1 MEFELT
7 DEERAWRDEVRAFLG
22 QHLTAEVIAEKTEK
36 RPEGRSP
43 AVAQFWSAVNA
54 RGWYRLTWPKDQG
67 GSELDPVR
75 RLILIDEFEY
85 ARAPSWDMTITSLA
99 PVIMSHGSPRNQA
112 EWLPGIGS
120 GQIRF
125 ALGYSEPNSGTD
137 LASLRT
143 SAVLD
148 GDEWVING
156 EKIWNSGAHYQTH
169 EWLAVRTGEPGT
181 RGISI
186 IIVPLDAPGVS
197 VSPIWTW
204 GDHRTNSTHFDNVRV
219 PRENLIG
226 EVNKGWTYIT
236 AALENER
243 GGLGSGGGVRRLLD
257 DLVHQ
262 LRQTTIDGESLA
274 DDPVVRTSVA
284 DFFAELAALELLNY
298 SAALGGENGHFEPVA
313 ATMSKVMSTELRAKI
328 ATFALSALGVHGQ
341 GAGPTAP
348 ADGWLEYEYRGAPL
362 WQFVGG
368 ANEVMRD
375 VIAQRGAGLPRPAR
389 RQP

>member
-7 DEERAWRDEVRAFLG
+7 ADERRWREEVRAFLAE
-22 QHLTAEVIAEKTEK
+22 HLTAEVVAEKTEK
-36 RPEGRSP
+36 HPQGRSP
-43 AVAQFWSAVNA
+43 AVAEFWSRVKE
-54 RGWYRLTWPKDQG
+54 RGWHRLTWPKAYG

-75 RLILIDEFEY
+75 RMILLDEFEY
-85 ARAPSWDMTITSLA
+85 WRAPSWDMTITSLA
-99 PVIMSHGSPRNQA
+99 PVIIAHGTDDNR
-112 EWLPGIGS
+112 EDWLPGIGEGS
-120 GQIRF
+120 VRF

-169 EWLAVRTGEPGT
+169 EWLAVRTGEGGP

-186 IIVPLDAPGVS
+186 IIVPIDAPGVS
-197 VSPIWTW
+197 VAPIWTW

-219 PRENLIG
+219 PRRNLMG

-243 GGLGSGGGVRRLLD
+243 GGLGSAGGVRRLLD
-257 DLVHQ
+257 DLVAE
-262 LRQTTIDGESLA
+262 LRRTRVDGVLLSE
-274 DDPVVRTSVA
+274 DPVVRTTVA
-284 DFFAELAALELLNY
+284 EFAAELSALEIMNFDAAL
-298 SAALGGENGHFEPVA
+298 NGSNGSFEAVS
-313 ATMSKVMSTELRAKI
+313 ATMSKVVSTELRSRI
-328 ATFALSALGVHGQ
+328 ARFGLDVLGLRGQ
-341 GAGPTAP
+341 ESGSTAP
-348 ADGWLEYEYRGAPL
+348 VDGWIEYEYRGAPL

-375 VIAQRGAGLPRPAR
+375 LIAQRGAGLPRPPR
-389 RQP
+389 R